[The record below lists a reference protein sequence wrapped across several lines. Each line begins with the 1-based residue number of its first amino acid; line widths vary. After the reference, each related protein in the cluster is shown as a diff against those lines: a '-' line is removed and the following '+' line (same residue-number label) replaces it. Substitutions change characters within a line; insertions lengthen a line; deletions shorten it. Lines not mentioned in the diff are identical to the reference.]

1 MERQGEA
8 KKQKQC
14 QCPLY
19 LGFNNRSAVYRS
31 IPSLTFPSSI
41 VSKIQQAFL
50 QCMCRTNCFSLLTF
64 QTMCNLYNGFLWPHA
79 IICGPVSFLLVY
91 KHLCDKSSKALRNN
105 DIIKTTLYISFTI
118 KHFIYIWFIIRS
130 GITELFRENSAIQ
143 YPV

>member
-14 QCPLY
+14 QCPPY
-19 LGFNNRSAVYRS
+19 FGFNNRSAVYRS
-31 IPSLTFPSSI
+31 LPGLTFPSSI

-50 QCMCRTNCFSLLTF
+50 LCRTNCFSLLTF

-91 KHLCDKSSKALRNN
+91 KHLCDKSSKALRS
-105 DIIKTTLYISFTI
+105 IKNTLYISFTI

-130 GITELFRENSAIQ
+130 GITELFRKKFSYSVPCVNR
-143 YPV
+143 